1 MAIHLVQEILM
12 EPQLADWL
20 PFAHPCDGCQFDHA
34 HCKSAYYSLPHGNST
49 ANLNKHLQCNQVF
62 CITTT
67 QTAPAACIYP
77 HGLSDRMIVWV
88 HVRRHYRWWAF
99 DQLWSQILITN
110 LILQLTFTV
119 IQWHRWGPVSWVCFV
134 YPSQTCLAVWVYLA
148 YGYSS
153 LKISTLDTTFKD
165 KPKSSIIQC
174 LWEGIVII
182 VYKSYYCSHP
192 DLSGHSWFRSLDP

>member
-88 HVRRHYRWWAF
+88 YVRRHYRWWAF
-99 DQLWSQILITN
+99 AQLWSQFLITN
-110 LILQLTFTV
+110 LISQLTFTV
-119 IQWHRWGPVSWVCFV
+119 IQWHRWGACFMSLLCVS
-134 YPSQTCLAVWVYLA
+134 LANLLSSVGLLGMWLLFPQNFNM
-148 YGYSS
+148 GYH
-153 LKISTLDTTFKD
+153 I
-165 KPKSSIIQC
+165 
-174 LWEGIVII
+174 
-182 VYKSYYCSHP
+182 
-192 DLSGHSWFRSLDP
+192 